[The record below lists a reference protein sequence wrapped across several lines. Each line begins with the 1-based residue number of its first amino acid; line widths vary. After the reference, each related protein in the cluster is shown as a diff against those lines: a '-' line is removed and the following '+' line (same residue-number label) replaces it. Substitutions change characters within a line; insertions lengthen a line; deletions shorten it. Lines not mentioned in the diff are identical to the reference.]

1 MEPTSTSCFIEKI
14 KNEQLLEPSFNLT
27 GRTLFYCLAPK
38 VTSKE
43 IANLVN
49 RFINRW
55 TEKEKEPSV
64 VSKIK
69 NIAKPQENLK
79 EQISVV
85 TQRLDVQTRTL
96 DAAVHRFEIRD
107 ADIFQRVVKAMTER
121 DTARA
126 NILATELGEIRKVE
140 KMLSHASL
148 ALQSVSM
155 RLSTVSEMGDVV
167 AVLSPAKSML
177 NNVRSEMCSILPE
190 ASQELGNIGN
200 LLSDIATTNQGS
212 DMPENTI
219 MASADALQI
228 LEEAEVAAENRLRE
242 KFPEAATGIAQNKHT
257 SIEA

>member
-1 MEPTSTSCFIEKI
+1 M
-14 KNEQLLEPSFNLT
+14 
-27 GRTLFYCLAPK
+27 
-38 VTSKE
+38 
-43 IANLVN
+43 VN

-55 TEKEKEPSV
+55 KEKEETPSV

-69 NIAKPQENLK
+69 NIVKPQESLK
-79 EQISVV
+79 DQISLV
-85 TQRLDVQTRTL
+85 TQRLDVQTKTL

-167 AVLSPAKSML
+167 TVLSPAKSML
-177 NNVRSEMCSILPE
+177 NNIRSEMCSILPE

-200 LLSDIATTNQGS
+200 LLSDIVTTTNQGS

-228 LEEAEVAAENRLRE
+228 LEEAEVAAERRLKE
-242 KFPEAATGIAQNKHT
+242 KFPEAATGVAVNKRAG
-257 SIEA
+257 IEA

>member
-1 MEPTSTSCFIEKI
+1 
-14 KNEQLLEPSFNLT
+14 
-27 GRTLFYCLAPK
+27 
-38 VTSKE
+38 
-43 IANLVN
+43 LVN
-49 RFINRW
+49 RFISRW

-64 VSKIK
+64 ASKIM
-69 NIAKPQENLK
+69 NMAKPQENLK
-79 EQISVV
+79 EQITEV
-85 TQRLDVQTRTL
+85 TQRLDAQTRTL

-126 NILATELGEIRKVE
+126 NILATELGEIRKV
-140 KMLSHASL
+140 KTMLSHASL

-200 LLSDIATTNQGS
+200 LLSDITCSTNQG
-212 DMPENTI
+212 DVPENTI
-219 MASADALQI
+219 MANADALQI
-228 LEEAEVAAENRLRE
+228 LEEAEVAAESKLRE
-242 KFPEAATGIAQNKHT
+242 KFPEAASGIGQNKRA
-257 SIEA
+257 SLEA